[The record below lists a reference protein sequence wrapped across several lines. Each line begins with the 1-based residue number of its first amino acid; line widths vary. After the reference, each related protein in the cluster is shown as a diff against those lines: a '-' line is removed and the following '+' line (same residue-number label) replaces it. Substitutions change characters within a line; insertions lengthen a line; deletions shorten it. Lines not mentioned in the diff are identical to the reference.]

1 MEKYSGYIHDAV
13 PDNYV
18 EQPPSDFK
26 AVAKNS
32 EILTRILNSDQTETG
47 LKDLIEKLKNLIYPK
62 IESFVHDAKIVLSEQ
77 FNFDLTGKD
86 FSLPQVEAA
95 FKREEKNIDPQIR
108 VWIDDM
114 IKDIHYLNEMHKLED
129 PNYLANLEKEGGGK
143 HEISLHIV
151 PISGLVAGVFCRLSN
166 ECKTVC
172 ELWEPPEL
180 DDVTDR
186 TDLHSAVIQAN
197 FDSIFTYLQSVP
209 DHINSQDS
217 NGFTP
222 LHYCA
227 SSYTLDYLNVLFL
240 LSLLFFFFF
249 ARFSLPLSSFLLS
262 PLNFPLLASFTLF
275 PLDFLLILPFHAFH
289 LEC

>member
-1 MEKYSGYIHDAV
+1 M

-129 PNYLANLEKEGGGK
+129 PNYLANLEKEGGGSTK
-143 HEISLHIV
+143 FPCTSCPSVDWL
-151 PISGLVAGVFCRLSN
+151 LVYFVDC
-166 ECKTVC
+166 
-172 ELWEPPEL
+172 PM
-180 DDVTDR
+180 
-186 TDLHSAVIQAN
+186 SAK
-197 FDSIFTYLQSVP
+197 L
-209 DHINSQDS
+209 
-217 NGFTP
+217 
-222 LHYCA
+222 CA
-227 SSYTLDYLNVLFL
+227 SFGNHPSLMMLPIALISIL
-240 LSLLFFFFF
+240 LLF
-249 ARFSLPLSSFLLS
+249 RLILTLFSLTC
-262 PLNFPLLASFTLF
+262 NLF
-275 PLDFLLILPFHAFH
+275 PIISTLKTPMASLPCITVLLLTLLTI
-289 LEC
+289 